1 MKWRTEMK
9 NSLFVPAIVALF
21 LAAPC
26 FAQGDQNN
34 AASLRAGR
42 AIATS
47 TCIVC
52 HVLSPDQAIK
62 PLYGGKAP
70 SFEELANRPET
81 SRTSLLAF
89 LNSPHWND
97 PALPKKPA
105 PMVLMSERD
114 KSNVTAYILSLRRPQ

>member
-1 MKWRTEMK
+1 MKRTL
-9 NSLFVPAIVALF
+9 SASIILALGVMT
-21 LAAPC
+21 APC
-26 FAQGDQNN
+26 FAEQSD
-34 AASLRAGR
+34 ASSLRAGR

-70 SFEELANRPET
+70 SFEELANRPAT
-81 SRTSLLAF
+81 SRASLLAF

-105 PMVLMSERD
+105 PMALMSQRD
-114 KSNVTAYILSLRRPQ
+114 KSSVAAYILSLRKQQ